1 MVVEKFPWAN
11 TLDVTRGVDQALD
24 EMRPGLP
31 GIHIDNHIF
40 RPAEFIEISI
50 SNLTDAL
57 LLGTLLVV
65 LVLVA
70 FLFEWRAAADQPGR
84 DPAVADGRRRS
95 SSTPRGATINTMVL
109 AGFVIARRGGRRR
122 RDHRHR
128 EHRAAGCARTARP
141 SRPGPSSSVMLEAS
155 LEVRRAIVYATLI
168 IVARGHA
175 RCSFVTGVTGRVL
188 PAARHCRT
196 AWRSSRRWPSR

>member
-31 GIHIDNHIF
+31 GIQMDNHIF

-65 LVLVA
+65 ARPRRVPLRVA
-70 FLFEWRAAADQPGR
+70 GRGDQPGR
-84 DPAVADGRRRS
+84 DPALADGRGARALRYAARRS
-95 SSTPRGATINTMVL
+95 TRWCWRG
-109 AGFVIARRGGRRR
+109 
-122 RDHRHR
+122 
-128 EHRAAGCARTARP
+128 
-141 SRPGPSSSVMLEAS
+141 S
-155 LEVRRAIVYATLI
+155 
-168 IVARGHA
+168 
-175 RCSFVTGVTGRVL
+175 
-188 PAARHCRT
+188 
-196 AWRSSRRWPSR
+196 